1 MSEEIIEL
9 VEAELKQIKNP
20 LIQDFV
26 AYTLMKAPAYLT
38 QVASSSTG
46 KYHPPQSRLQPLGLI
61 NHMRSTVAFGVRIG
75 RAYGFENDDM
85 DAVIAACLLHDI
97 LKYSDYEKGV
107 EVQQKHTTKFHDRDG
122 ALFVYKAAQEF
133 KEEKGEEVPM
143 LAVITGSIAQH
154 MGRWTVRKNP
164 AHAVKKFPEEYTPY
178 EIIVHLADMCSSL
191 PEVHML
197 NIEPIESNE
206 ITIA

>member
-1 MSEEIIEL
+1 LSEEIIEL

-26 AYTLMKAPAYLT
+26 AFTLMKAPTYLT

-46 KYHPPQSRLQPLGLI
+46 KYHPPQSRLEPYGLV
-61 NHMRSTVAFGVRIG
+61 NHLKSTVSFGIRFG

-107 EVQQKHTTKFHDRDG
+107 EVKQRHTSKDHDFSS
-122 ALFVYKAAQEF
+122 ALFVHRAAREF
-133 KEEKGEEVPM
+133 HAERGEEVPM
-143 LAVITGSIAQH
+143 LSVITGSIAWH
-154 MGRWTVRKNP
+154 MGRWSIRKNP
-164 AHAVKKFPEEYTPY
+164 AHAVKAFPEEYSLH
-178 EIIVHLADMCSSL
+178 EIVVHLADMASSN
-191 PEVHML
+191 PDVHML
-197 NIEPIESNE
+197 NIEPAE
-206 ITIA
+206 ISVA

>member
-1 MSEEIIEL
+1 LSEEIIEL

-38 QVASSSTG
+38 QVASSSTS
-46 KYHPPQSRLQPLGLI
+46 KYHPAQSNLEPYGLI
-61 NHMRSTVAFGVRIG
+61 NHLRSTVSFGMRFG
-75 RAYGFENDDM
+75 RAYGFEKDDM

-107 EVQQKHTTKFHDRDG
+107 EVKQKFTGKFHDWDS
-122 ALFVYKAAQEF
+122 ALFVHKAAQEF

-143 LAVITGSIAQH
+143 LSAITGAIAHH
-154 MGRWTVRKNP
+154 MGIWTARRSP
-164 AHAVKKFPEEYTPY
+164 ANRIKKFPDEYTPY
-178 EIIVHLADMCSSL
+178 EIVVHLADMASSN
-191 PEVHML
+191 PDVHML
-197 NIEPIESNE
+197 NIEPAE
-206 ITIA
+206 ISVA